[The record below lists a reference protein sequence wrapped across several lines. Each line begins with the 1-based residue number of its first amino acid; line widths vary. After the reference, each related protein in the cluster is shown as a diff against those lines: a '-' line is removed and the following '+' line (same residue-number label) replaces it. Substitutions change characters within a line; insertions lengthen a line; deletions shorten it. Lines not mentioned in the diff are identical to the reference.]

1 MILPES
7 ILTTDWFA
15 ALAAFV
21 AINTAIYVA
30 LAVAKALPRIYV
42 SDYVKRRYE
51 RAETRSIY
59 PAAEERGKP
68 GGQARG
74 MSQ

>member
-7 ILTTDWFA
+7 ILTSEWFA

-21 AINTAIYVA
+21 AINTAIYVTLA
-30 LAVAKALPRIYV
+30 LVKTMPRIYFR
-42 SDYVKRRYE
+42 DYLPRTYE

-59 PAAEERGKP
+59 PDAEK
-68 GGQARG
+68 
-74 MSQ
+74 

>member
-7 ILTTDWFA
+7 VLTSEWFA

-21 AINTAIYVA
+21 AINTAIYVTLA
-30 LAVAKALPRIYV
+30 LAKTMPRIYFR
-42 SDYVKRRYE
+42 DYLPRTYE

-59 PAAEERGKP
+59 PDAEK
-68 GGQARG
+68 
-74 MSQ
+74 

>member
-7 ILTTDWFA
+7 ILTSEWFA

-21 AINTAIYVA
+21 AINTAIYVTLA
-30 LAVAKALPRIYV
+30 LAKTMPRIYFR
-42 SDYVKRRYE
+42 DYLPRTYE

-59 PAAEERGKP
+59 PDAEK
-68 GGQARG
+68 
-74 MSQ
+74 